1 MNRDNIIF
9 FTAGLLLGLILG
21 GMVIGP
27 KLARSRLAGAPSES
41 VAAPAAAAAAA
52 PAPAQATAAGGAAP
66 MEAVR
71 RQLDALKETLTRDPN
86 NFEALVQLGD
96 MYMQVGKYPQSI
108 DYYER
113 ALRVRDDPNVRT
125 DLGICYKESGQ
136 LEKSLATFRAAE
148 QANPGQ
154 WQAVYNEVVVLA
166 ELRRFDEARTRFT
179 ALRQLRPDDPEVQKL
194 GQALAK

>member
-1 MNRDNIIF
+1 MFNRDNIVF
-9 FTAGLLLGLILG
+9 FTAGLLLGLIIG

-27 KLARSRLAGAPSES
+27 KLARSRLAGAETAAPAE
-41 VAAPAAAAAAA
+41 AAPAPAAAA
-52 PAPAQATAAGGAAP
+52 TAAP

-71 RQLDALKETLTRDPN
+71 RQLDTLKETLARDPN

-136 LEKSLATFRAAE
+136 LDKALQSFRAAE
-148 QANPGQ
+148 QVSPGQ

-166 ELRRFDEARTRFT
+166 EMRRFDEARSRFA
-179 ALRQLRPDDPEVQKL
+179 ALRQLRPDDAEVQKL
-194 GQALAK
+194 GTALEQAK